1 MFEKQIIIDAR
12 GHLLGRLASAVA
24 KELLSGQTV
33 VVVRCEGI
41 NISGSFYRNKLKYKD
56 FLNKRCPVHPRRGPF
71 HFRAPSRIF
80 WRVVRGMLPHKL
92 PRGAEALKRLKTF
105 DGIPTPYSTSK
116 RVVVPAALKVIRL
129 KPNRKFCTVG
139 RISYEM
145 GWKFRDVVEDLEA
158 KRRVKSA
165 AFYKAKKEAAQ
176 AQAKAVA
183 GSAEIKKIDATLAQ
197 YGY

>member
-1 MFEKQIIIDAR
+1 MFEKQVVIDAR
-12 GHLLGRLASAVA
+12 GHLLGRLASVVA
-24 KELLSGQTV
+24 KELLNGQNV

-41 NISGSFYRNKLKYKD
+41 NISGSFYRNKLKYKE
-56 FLNKRCPVHPRRGPF
+56 FLKKRCAVHPRRGPF

-92 PRGAEALKRLKTF
+92 ARGAEALKRLKTF
-105 DGIPTPYSTSK
+105 EGVPPPFDKQK

-145 GWKFRDVVEDLEA
+145 GWRFKEVVDELEA
-158 KRRVKSA
+158 KRKEKSA
-165 AFYKAKKEAAQ
+165 AFYKAKKEAKRAQ
-176 AQAKAVA
+176 SDAAQSEDV
-183 GSAEIKKIDATLAQ
+183 KKVNEVLAQ